1 MVPIHL
7 TSVHYLFA
15 LHYTSIGN
23 ITKND
28 LVFSFGINVKKSSR
42 TRDYMGN
49 FLNTPHR
56 AGINRRSEALSAC
69 PDKSFEGNQSFP
81 RISKR
86 QLKRYEIDLATPMR
100 KKFDNMDKIR
110 GKLSQFL
117 LI

>member
-7 TSVHYLFA
+7 TLVHYLFTLQLA
-15 LHYTSIGN
+15 ILQKMTLFSLLVLMLKSLHEPETIWV
-23 ITKND
+23 I
-28 LVFSFGINVKKSSR
+28 
-42 TRDYMGN
+42 